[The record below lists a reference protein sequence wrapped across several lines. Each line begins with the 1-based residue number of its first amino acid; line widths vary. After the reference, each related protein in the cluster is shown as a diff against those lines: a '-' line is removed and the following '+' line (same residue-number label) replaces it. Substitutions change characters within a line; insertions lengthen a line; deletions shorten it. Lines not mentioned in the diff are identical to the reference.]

1 MDEEILVQ
9 SIQQKD
15 PAALEAVIDRYG
27 AYIRAIIH
35 GKADG
40 NLRPEDEEEIAAD
53 VVLSLWRQGGQL
65 HAGHLRGWLA
75 ATARNRTVD
84 FLRRHRP
91 ALPLEEDYFLVADA
105 VWQEISDQTL
115 REIVRSALDEL
126 SSEDREI
133 FLRHYEL
140 EQSIPAIAREL
151 ALSPSAVKMR
161 LFRGRRAIR
170 KQLEERGITI
180 EDCLS

>member
-1 MDEEILVQ
+1 MDEETLLQGIGK
-9 SIQQKD
+9 KD

-27 AYIRAIIH
+27 TYIRAIIH

-40 NLRPEDEEEIAAD
+40 HLSLQDEEEIASD
-53 VVLSLWRQGGQL
+53 VFLSLWKQSDSL
-65 HAGHLRGWLA
+65 LTGHLRAWLA

-84 FLRRHRP
+84 FLRRRKLT
-91 ALPLEEDYFLVADA
+91 LPLEEDCFLVEDA